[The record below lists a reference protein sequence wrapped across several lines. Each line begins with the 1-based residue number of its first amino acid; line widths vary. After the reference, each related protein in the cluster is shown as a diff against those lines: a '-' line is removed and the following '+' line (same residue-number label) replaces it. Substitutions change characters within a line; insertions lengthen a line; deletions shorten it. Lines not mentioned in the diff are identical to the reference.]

1 MQNIKSNVNKKVLMS
16 GTAAL
21 LLSISSP
28 TLIAQEVN
36 KAVSERSNEPTEII
50 EVSGV
55 RASLENALN
64 VKRGSASIVDAISAT
79 DIDALPALDLGE
91 ALQAIPGV
99 QLNSDEEGRQS
110 SISLRGLGG
119 GFVKTTAFGQ
129 SFATPSAASNVNAVG
144 SPNPFSAFEASIFD
158 GVTVIKS
165 PTADLQAGGVA
176 GIVDKKLQ
184 QALSKKDGTATAS
197 LGGRYEELTGKW
209 DPNIRLSGVKHLL
222 KDKLGVGIKLAASGQ
237 TFRRDTFDIIDYV
250 DVNPASNIPNAG
262 RVDGRVSNLAEYLDA
277 HGLPADASLTVP
289 IRGRNVSEFSDG
301 DRISFAGNIEYR
313 ITDDLKV
320 GTHLLYSKRD
330 LDDGT
335 KETTSFGPGFNRNR
349 GDRDFFSTSV
359 ELDLDTAPFIY
370 RDRNGAPVYA
380 ASRYDF
386 VNGNRQ
392 NENRKTTFQEESKGV
407 MVYADYA
414 AGDWVLDGV
423 VTHSEASNDFQ
434 NIGINFNHVE
444 DWRRQTNFRDA
455 NGLRRNVPAVGTGF
469 DGTIDTGR
477 GNINDIVVQGQFAQD
492 YVYDDLVWNVPNL
505 SSGSV
510 TSISDAN
517 QGRRLNLTINGR
529 VRDISREFSSA
540 EFNAQRY
547 TDFGLGDFIRFD
559 SVKSGFRVTTQDLES
574 VDQRQG
580 AGGINTGNISG
591 DFLTPNVLSSVQND
605 FFGGNLP
612 GTFDNTNGWLTL
624 DNDRVIAA
632 LQDGIPETNAGVPL
646 ARDDEF
652 ARRLDV
658 VTTNRSGFFDTADR
672 NTDLPTNIG
681 SNFSSEQ
688 DTFALYLTTDFSGE
702 FADISYTGN
711 LGVRYIRTEN
721 TFNGFETQTT
731 EVPSGPNDRL
741 ENRLGVAVPTSFKD
755 DYEHVLPMANV
766 AFELSEDVVLR
777 GAYYESMVRPN
788 LLSQLPTATIRGG
801 SQSATVDLP
810 GSTLR
815 PYEAKNYDVS
825 IEWYNREG
833 SAITIGYFKKD
844 LTNLFGLLRNV
855 CPSPGEIPTV
865 DRLVGP
871 LVAGGVDDGTLTS
884 CTQVNP
890 TVDDEG
896 IETFREVTVNLPTN
910 VQGDLSVEGF
920 ELAIQQN
927 LDFLP
932 YPWNG
937 LGGVFNYTKLR
948 QSGDDAVTIS
958 RVSPESFNLIGY
970 WENDGVSLRL
980 AYNWRDQVNIIG
992 ANAFLGNRTRDSFGR
1007 LDFVGSYKLNKK
1019 TKVFLRG
1026 FNLTD
1031 EIGTEFQGTN
1041 PEAVS
1046 RLTYT
1051 GRVYQ
1056 VAVNYRF

>member
-1 MQNIKSNVNKKVLMS
+1 MS

-36 KAVSERSNEPTEII
+36 KAVSERSNEPTEVI

-444 DWRRQTNFRDA
+444 DWRRQTNFTDA

-492 YVYDDLVWNVPNL
+492 YVYDDLVWNVPTL

-517 QGRRLNLTINGR
+517 QGRRVNLTINGR

-559 SVKSGFRVTTQDLES
+559 SVKSGFRVTREELDS

-580 AGGINTGNISG
+580 AAGINTANISG
-591 DFLTPNVLSSVQND
+591 TFLSPDVLSAVQNEY
-605 FFGGNLP
+605 FGGNIP
-612 GTFDNTNGWLTL
+612 GTFDNTSGWLTIQ
-624 DNDRVIAA
+624 NDLTISA
-632 LQDGIPETNAGVPL
+632 LQDGLITDINDIAPGRSDGT
-646 ARDDEF
+646 RSEF
-652 ARRLDV
+652 LSI
-658 VTTNRSGFFDTADR
+658 NRSGFWDTQDI
-672 NTDLPTNIG
+672 NTHLPTNLG
-681 SNFSSEQ
+681 FNFDATQ
-688 DTFALYLTTDFSGE
+688 DTFATYITTDISGE
-702 FADISYTGN
+702 FADIAYTGN
-711 LGVRYIRTEN
+711 LGVRYIVTDN
-721 TFNGFETQTT
+721 VFNGFETQVEANGRNGTA
-731 EVPSGPNDRL
+731 VPSRF
-741 ENRLGVAVPTSFKD
+741 ED
-755 DYEHVLPMANV
+755 DYTHTLPMMNI
-766 AFELSEDVVLR
+766 AFELSEDWVLR
-777 GAYYESMVRPN
+777 TAYYEALVRPN
-788 LLSQLPTATIRGG
+788 LLSQRPTAALRGG
-801 SQSATVDLP
+801 AQSATVNLP
-810 GSTLR
+810 SATLR
-815 PYEAKNYDVS
+815 PYTAKNYDVS

-833 SAITIGYFKKD
+833 SAITLGYFQKD
-844 LTNLFGLLRNV
+844 LSNLFGELRNF
-855 CPSPGEIPTV
+855 CPSPGQSPLV
-865 DRLVGP
+865 DRLLGP
-871 LVAGGVDDGTLTS
+871 LERGGSDDGALTS
-884 CTQVNP
+884 CTQLTP
-890 TVDDEG
+890 SLDEDG
-896 IETFREVTVNLPTN
+896 TEIFREVDVRAPVN

-937 LGGVFNYTKLR
+937 FGGVFNYTKLR
-948 QSGDDAVTIS
+948 QSGDDSVTIS

-980 AYNWRDQVNIIG
+980 AYNWRDQVSIIG
-992 ANAFLGNRTRDSFGR
+992 ANAFLGNRTRDAFGR